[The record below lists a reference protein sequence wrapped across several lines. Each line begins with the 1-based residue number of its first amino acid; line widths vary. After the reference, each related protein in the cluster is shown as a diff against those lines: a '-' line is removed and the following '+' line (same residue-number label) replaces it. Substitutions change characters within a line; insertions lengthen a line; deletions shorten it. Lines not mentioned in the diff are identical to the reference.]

1 MSAVPAE
8 TDELCSDE
16 VSGGIYGRIN
26 QNPIYVKENPSWFTW
41 QDYETVFACVQ
52 PLSYDENDF
61 TLHKGNSALKLLAF
75 SWGDPGPGFSLNT
88 SSKYGILR
96 VPTYDPGLTEEG

>member
-8 TDELCSDE
+8 TDELCNDE

-52 PLSYDENDF
+52 PLSYDV
-61 TLHKGNSALKLLAF
+61 K
-75 SWGDPGPGFSLNT
+75 
-88 SSKYGILR
+88 
-96 VPTYDPGLTEEG
+96 